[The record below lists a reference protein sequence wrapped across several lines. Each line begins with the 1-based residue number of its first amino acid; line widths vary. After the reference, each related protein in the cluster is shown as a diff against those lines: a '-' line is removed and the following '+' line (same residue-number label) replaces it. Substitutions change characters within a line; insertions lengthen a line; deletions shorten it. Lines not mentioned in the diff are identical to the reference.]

1 MKNGITLVLYFF
13 INCFFPPR
21 LPCFV
26 ELVEK
31 FLTVFQRA
39 LSGLSESE
47 REDMALHLI
56 PEVCEFEITITVKLH
71 GSIF

>member
-1 MKNGITLVLYFF
+1 M
-13 INCFFPPR
+13 
-21 LPCFV
+21 

-31 FLTVFQRA
+31 FLTVFQGA

-56 PEVCEFEITITVKLH
+56 PEVYEFEITINN
-71 GSIF
+71 S